1 MFSMRLK
8 TFPIWISKF
17 CNSQCMWAELPLSGQ
32 QHSRKAI
39 SHSLLRPA
47 VAQKMSQQ
55 QSKRVDILCLVKKR
69 EYKWN
74 RFVCWSPNPLFTLLV
89 RFSLISGVLP
99 VIYLAFYSRFSG
111 PKKGIVKLLLAD
123 HHQKHFHHTYHLPPV
138 NTSIKC
144 QHHSQFNKNVR
155 SKLMMVSNLVSR
167 SGLKFVSLKVTL
179 INYQLIANNNQSSS
193 QISFICETY
202 LWCCETYYQCCET
215 YYCAHSKYS

>member
-1 MFSMRLK
+1 MYVSRVATEWATALKEGNFPLAPTPSGGSENVSTTIRGGIFFIFS
-8 TFPIWISKF
+8 
-17 CNSQCMWAELPLSGQ
+17 
-32 QHSRKAI
+32 
-39 SHSLLRPA
+39 
-47 VAQKMSQQ
+47 
-55 QSKRVDILCLVKKR
+55 KKR
-69 EYKWN
+69 KYKWN

-144 QHHSQFNKNVR
+144 QHHNQFNKNVR

-179 INYQLIANNNQSSS
+179 INYQLSANNNQSSS

-202 LWCCETYYQCCET
+202 LWCCEAYYQCCET